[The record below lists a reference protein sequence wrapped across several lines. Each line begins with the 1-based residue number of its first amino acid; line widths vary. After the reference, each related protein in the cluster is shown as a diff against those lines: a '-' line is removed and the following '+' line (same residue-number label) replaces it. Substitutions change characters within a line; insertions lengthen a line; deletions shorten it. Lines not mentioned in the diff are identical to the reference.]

1 VTASAAAA
9 EEILGVLGLGQE
21 LDQAHGAEPREETPQ
36 QSDHQAVVQPVAPLL
51 VRPIHD
57 ITVLSV
63 ITIVQLGWLT
73 ILGYVLFSFAS

>member
-1 VTASAAAA
+1 VTASTAA
-9 EEILGVLGLGQE
+9 ETLGVRGLGQE
-21 LDQAHGAEPREETPQ
+21 RDQTHGADPREETPDQ
-36 QSDHQAVVQPVAPLL
+36 ADHQPVVQAVAPLV

-73 ILGYVLFSFAS
+73 ILGYVLFSLAS

>member
-1 VTASAAAA
+1 VTASAATA
-9 EEILGVLGLGQE
+9 EETLVVRGLGQE
-21 LDQAHGAEPREETPQ
+21 RDQSLSAEPREETPQ
-36 QSDHQAVVQPVAPLL
+36 QPDHQPVVQAETPLL

-73 ILGYVLFSFAS
+73 ILGYVLFSVVS

>member
-1 VTASAAAA
+1 VTASSAGAA
-9 EEILGVLGLGQE
+9 ETLGVLGLGQE
-21 LDQAHGAEPREETPQ
+21 RDQTHGADPREETPQ

-57 ITVLSV
+57 VTVLSV

-73 ILGYVLFSFAS
+73 ILGYVVFSFAS